1 MARMHKRPLALLA
14 LSLAFG
20 VAHAQSSEH
29 AKILDIQTF
38 GVAGSTSI
46 DAGSGVSI
54 VSPTVANMF
63 TITVRI
69 DDIAYSAE
77 FRQGRKLRSSDF
89 VVGDAMKVSIE
100 KDKML
105 VTSPKGKEIK
115 GRLVRRARLDGK
127 SAG

>member
-1 MARMHKRPLALLA
+1 MHKRPLALLA

-20 VAHAQSSEH
+20 AAHAQSSEH

-38 GVAGSTSI
+38 GVAGTTTTE
-46 DAGSGVSI
+46 AGGVSI
-54 VSPTVANMF
+54 VSPTMANMF

-69 DDIAYSAE
+69 DDVAYSAE
-77 FRQGRKLRSSDF
+77 FHQGRKLRSSDF

-105 VTSPKGKEIK
+105 VVSPKGKEIK
-115 GRLVRRARLDGK
+115 GRLVRRARLGEK
-127 SAG
+127 GAG